1 MNQIKHLKGKIV
13 VTGGK
18 LDLNKKDIQ
27 NNLKTYS
34 FLNTAQQEKIMN
46 RSKFLIIRAGY
57 TTLMEIVELDKKAIL
72 IPSPGQTEQEYL
84 ADYSKKNKYF
94 YSVNQNKINLK
105 EDIEKSKRFN
115 GFKSSWKTKE
125 SVKKFM
131 ELINS

>member
-1 MNQIKHLKGKIV
+1 
-13 VTGGK
+13 
-18 LDLNKKDIQ
+18 
-27 NNLKTYS
+27 
-34 FLNTAQQEKIMN
+34 MN